1 MTSSGIRGIV
11 LALGAAAL
19 VAGAGS
25 VARADDDGWHHGHGR
40 EYRESEWREHEWR
53 EWCFHHPGAYAYP
66 GYYCPV
72 PMPPPPPAPVYYAP
86 PPPPPVVIYAP
97 PPPPPAGLEIVVP
110 IHIR

>member
-1 MTSSGIRGIV
+1 MTASIVRGMV

-19 VAGAGS
+19 VAGVGGT
-25 VARADDDGWHHGHGR
+25 ARADDDHWRHEHGR
-40 EYRESEWREHEWR
+40 DYRESEWREHEWR

-72 PMPPPPPAPVYYAP
+72 PLPPPPPAPVYYAP
-86 PPPPPVVIYAP
+86 PPPPPVIIYAP
-97 PPPPPAGLEIVVP
+97 PPPPPAVEIVVP